1 MNSLLNGIRVG
12 VASPAAQ
19 GPLWIDFF
27 LVRILPISYLVG
39 TRLLDRDD

>member
-1 MNSLLNGIRVG
+1 MNSLLNGILVG

-19 GPLWIDFF
+19 GPFELIF